1 MPLSKPT
8 KRLSRLTNRI
18 RRNKQTIPV
27 EKSASLGSKA
37 TQDSGGIVAERHE
50 VVFLDGVR
58 TPFGR
63 AGEKGMYWNTRADD
77 LVVKAMV
84 GLLDRNPDVPKERI
98 DDVAIAATTQQ
109 GDQGLTLGR
118 TAALLAGLPKSVP
131 GFAIDRMCAG
141 AMTSVTTLAGGIAFG
156 AYDLALA
163 GGVEHMGRHPM
174 GFGADPNPRFLAEK
188 LVSEDALN
196 MGSTAERI
204 HDRFPQLTKER
215 ADRYAMRSQQKAAAA
230 YEAGKIQPDLI
241 PVATRG
247 DNGWGL
253 ATRDEAL
260 RPETTMEGLAALK
273 TPFRPHGRVTA
284 GNSSGLNDGATIS
297 LLASEAA
304 AKELGLSAKM
314 KLVSFAFAG
323 VEPEIMGIGPVPS
336 TEKALKKAGL
346 DITDIGLFELNEAF
360 AVQVLSLLDHFG
372 IDDEDSRVN
381 QWGGAIAIGHPLAS
395 SGVRLMIQLAAQF
408 AERPDV
414 RYGLTAMCIGLGQGG
429 SVIWENPFYNGK
441 KKK

>member
-1 MPLSKPT
+1 
-8 KRLSRLTNRI
+8 
-18 RRNKQTIPV
+18 
-27 EKSASLGSKA
+27 
-37 TQDSGGIVAERHE
+37 VAERSE
-50 VVFLDGVR
+50 VVYVDGVR

-63 AGEKGMYWNTRADD
+63 AGEKGMFWNTRADD
-77 LVVKAMV
+77 LVVKAMI
-84 GLLDRNPDVPKERI
+84 GLLERNPQIPKDRY
-98 DDVAIAATTQQ
+98 DDVAIAATTQT

-131 GFAIDRMCAG
+131 GYAIDRMCAG
-141 AMTSVTTLAGGIAFG
+141 AMTSVTTIAGAIAFG
-156 AYDLALA
+156 AYDVGIA

-188 LVSEDALN
+188 LVSADALN
-196 MGSTAERI
+196 MGNTAERI

-215 ADRYAMRSQQKAAAA
+215 ADRFAMRSQQKAFAA
-230 YEAGKIQPDLI
+230 YENGKLQPDLI
-241 PVATRG
+241 PVAIRSEE
-247 DNGWGL
+247 GWGL

-284 GNSSGLNDGATIS
+284 GNSSGLNDGAT
-297 LLASEAA
+297 ASIIASADA
-304 AKELGLSAKM
+304 AKEFGLTPKM
-314 KLVSFAFAG
+314 RMVSFAFAG

-336 TEKALKKAGL
+336 TEKALRKAGL
-346 DITDIGLFELNEAF
+346 TIDDIGLFELNEAF

-372 IDDEDSRVN
+372 IDDEDPRVN
-381 QWGGAIAIGHPLAS
+381 QWGGAIAMGHPLAS

-429 SVIWENPFYNGK
+429 SVIWENPNYKGK
-441 KKK
+441 K